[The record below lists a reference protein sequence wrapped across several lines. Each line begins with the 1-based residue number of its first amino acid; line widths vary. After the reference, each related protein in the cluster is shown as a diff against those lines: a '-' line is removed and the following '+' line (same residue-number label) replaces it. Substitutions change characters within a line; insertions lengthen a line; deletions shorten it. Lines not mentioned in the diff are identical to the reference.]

1 MAHIGMQNG
10 PYCGQIGLKRAHHL
24 QETTKLFAKTKQK
37 TAETFA
43 SHFYLVAWKSPVF
56 CVIILT

>member
-1 MAHIGMQNG
+1 M
-10 PYCGQIGLKRAHHL
+10 
-24 QETTKLFAKTKQK
+24 QETTRPFAKTKQK